1 MSSTNIRKTI
11 DQFYFTD
18 SLIYLIGFLILYF
31 ICKKPEKTKFLY
43 AVASIIL
50 IVTLFNLD
58 LKFGLKLEGKDC
70 DKILRINPVKL
81 KENCFRE
88 IYRYVDDTCFYN
100 NIWRVSLL
108 SALLI
113 GLLILPFIPYDKV
126 KYYPYI
132 IICFGCVIYHPLNW
146 KLTHSYQF
154 IFKSIKHVSKHLED
168 KSDEIYKPLSHYCHV
183 QKDS

>member
-1 MSSTNIRKTI
+1 MSSASIRKTI
-11 DQFYFTD
+11 NQFFLID
-18 SLIYLIGFLILYF
+18 SAIYLIGFLILFF

-43 AVASIIL
+43 SVASLIL
-50 IVTLFNLD
+50 IVHLFKLD
-58 LKFGLKLEGKDC
+58 AKFGLKLEGKDN

-88 IYRYVDDTCFYN
+88 IYRYVDDTCYYN
-100 NIWRVSLL
+100 NIWRISLL

-113 GLLILPFIPYDKV
+113 GLLILPFVSYDKV

-146 KLTHSYQF
+146 KLTHSYNF
-154 IFKSIKHVSKHLED
+154 VFKSIKHASKHLED
-168 KSDEIYKPLSHYCHV
+168 KEDDLYKPLTHYCHH
-183 QKDS
+183 QKS